1 MFNLTSQE
9 RRVLLFLMSA
19 TLVGMGIN
27 FLAKKYSCVKM
38 LVNLYQDIGKVN
50 LNTADKDLLIS
61 IPGIGEKLAKRILE
75 YREKQ
80 TIFNT
85 LEELKNIKGINDYRY
100 EKIKDY
106 LTIK

>member
-1 MFNLTSQE
+1 MFSLTRQE
-9 RRVLLFLMSA
+9 RQVLLFLITV

-27 FLAKKYSCVKM
+27 FLGKRYSSFKAIACP
-38 LVNLYQDIGKVN
+38 NQDFGKID

-61 IPGIGEKLAKRILE
+61 IPGIGEKLAKRIIT

-80 TIFNT
+80 ASFSNV
-85 LEELKNIKGINDYRY
+85 EELKSIKGISDYRY

-106 LTIK
+106 FIVK